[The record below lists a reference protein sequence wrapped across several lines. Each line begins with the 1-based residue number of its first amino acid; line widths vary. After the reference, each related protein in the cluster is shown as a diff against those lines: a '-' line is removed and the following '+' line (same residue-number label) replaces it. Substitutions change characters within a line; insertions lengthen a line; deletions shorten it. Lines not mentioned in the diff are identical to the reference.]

1 MKVNNPKTERRNT
14 IRRRIRSKISGT
26 SDRPR
31 FSVFKSNK
39 HIYAQLID
47 DKAGHTMVAMSTL
60 DAELREQIA
69 DMTATEKAEAVGK
82 KLGENAKQAG
92 IEQVVFDRSGYY
104 FHGKVKA
111 VAEGAR
117 ASGLKF

>member
-26 SDRPR
+26 AERPR

-69 DMTATEKAEAVGK
+69 DMSATEKAEAVGK